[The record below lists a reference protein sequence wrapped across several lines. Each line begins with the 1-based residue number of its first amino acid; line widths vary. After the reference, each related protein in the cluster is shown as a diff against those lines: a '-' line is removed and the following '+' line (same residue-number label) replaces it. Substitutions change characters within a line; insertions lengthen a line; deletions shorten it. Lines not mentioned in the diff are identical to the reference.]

1 MSVTDGHNNQAAG
14 DNHAEQPFPIYPS
27 LLACD
32 FFCLRDQIAALEAAG
47 AAGWHF
53 DVMDGQFVPNLT
65 FGPVVMQALRPHTRL
80 PFTAHLMVYTPE
92 ALIDPLV
99 DAGAT
104 RLYIHPES
112 TPHIH
117 RALGHVRDAG
127 AEPALAINPGTPL
140 VMLEP
145 VLELVEAILV
155 MTVNPGFGGQA
166 FIPTSLGR
174 VAALRDLLEQHG
186 LHPAIE
192 CDGGVDMATIG
203 PLVRAGMTGAVIGSA
218 LFKSGDAAEN
228 LRLLRQ
234 ATEC

>member
-1 MSVTDGHNNQAAG
+1 MKFADDEQNQAMGATAG
-14 DNHAEQPFPIYPS
+14 APLSIYPS
-27 LLACD
+27 LLSFD
-32 FFCLRDQIAALEAAG
+32 FSCLRAQIVALTAAG
-47 AAGWHF
+47 AAGFHF

-65 FGPVVMQALRPHTRL
+65 FGALVPRALRPHTPL
-80 PFTAHLMVYTPE
+80 PFAAHLMVYTPE

-99 DAGAT
+99 KAGVSC
-104 RLYIHPES
+104 LYLHPES

-117 RALGHVRDAG
+117 RALGRVRDAG
-127 AEPALAINPGTPL
+127 AVPGIAINPGTPL

-174 VAALRDLLEQHG
+174 VAELRALLERRG

-192 CDGGVDMATIG
+192 CDGGVDSETIG
-203 PLVRAGMTGAVIGSA
+203 PLRRAGMTGAVIGSA
-218 LFKSGDAAEN
+218 LFAQGDPAEN
-228 LRLLRQ
+228 LRRFQQ
-234 ATEC
+234 AAGC